1 MGEKSFTDIVI
12 LAGGIGE
19 RLWPASVP
27 ENPKQFLSVD
37 GNLSFLQ
44 SSIQRALALEPEGK
58 ILVITRSS
66 LVKGVAEQCVSLA
79 EKSSQ
84 KDKDKIFNDLIIVAE
99 PKPRH
104 TCAPLVLACKMLKF
118 FDKPT
123 GQTTDGTTH
132 TILTLASDHII
143 SPIQSFLG
151 DCAKA
156 SQAAQKGYFVCYA
169 IPPSSPATGYGY
181 IKAGSGLDGIEN
193 VFNIDNFKEKP
204 DLETAKEYLK
214 EGCYYWNSGMF
225 AFTDD
230 FFLNEVKKCDPSV
243 WQAFENFA
251 GGSLPAENKVLGIE
265 CIENWQLMRES
276 YEKTPSIAVDNA
288 VAERTDKAAAVMAS
302 FDWDDVGS
310 WDSFEKY
317 AGKNDDKKV
326 ISVEGTNNF
335 VYSDLPVA
343 FCGVSDLAVVV
354 KNGKVLVMKK
364 GSGDFMREVVKMAK
378 SAFEG

>member
-1 MGEKSFTDIVI
+1 MGVKTFSDIVI

-37 GNLSFLQ
+37 GKLSFLQ

-118 FDKPT
+118 FDKPI
-123 GQTTDGTTH
+123 GQSTDGTTH

-143 SPIQSFLG
+143 SPIQSFLS

-156 SQAAQKGYFVCYA
+156 SLAAQKGYFVCYA

-230 FFLNEVKKCDPSV
+230 FFLNEVKKCEPSV

-251 GGSLPAENKVLGIE
+251 GGSLPSENKVLAHPACVDSIPSSANQEDFVSMGTTAARKAGQIL
-265 CIENWQLMRES
+265 ENTRSVLA
-276 YEKTPSIAVDNA
+276 YELLTACQAVDIRRRLGTHGQGLSPVHEA
-288 VAERTDKAAAVMAS
+288 VFSHVR
-302 FDWDDVGS
+302 
-310 WDSFEKY
+310 EK
-317 AGKNDDKKV
+317 
-326 ISVEGTNNF
+326 
-335 VYSDLPVA
+335 VA
-343 FCGVSDLAVVV
+343 FMETDRELWPDILEVERMVRSGELLDIADE
-354 KNGKVLVMKK
+354 LVP
-364 GSGDFMREVVKMAK
+364 E
-378 SAFEG
+378 FE

>member
-1 MGEKSFTDIVI
+1 MGVKSFSDIVI

-44 SSIQRALALEPEGK
+44 SAIQRALALEPDGK
-58 ILVITRSS
+58 ILVITRGS

-79 EKSSQ
+79 EKSSTD
-84 KDKDKIFNDLIIVAE
+84 DKEKILKDLIIVAE
-99 PKPRH
+99 PQPRH
-104 TCAPLVLACKMLKF
+104 TCAPLLLACKILQF
-118 FDKPT
+118 FD
-123 GQTTDGTTH
+123 QAEH

-143 SPIQSFLG
+143 SPVQSFLS
-151 DCAKA
+151 DCKKA
-156 SQAAQKGYFVCYA
+156 SLAAKKGYFVCYA

-181 IKAGSGLDGIEN
+181 IKAGSGLDDIEN

-214 EGCYYWNSGMF
+214 ECCYYWNSGMF
-225 AFTDD
+225 AFTDT
-230 FFLNEVKKCDPSV
+230 FFLNEVKKCEPSV

-251 GGSLPAENKVLGIE
+251 GDSLPKENKFMGIE
-265 CIENWQLMRES
+265 CIENWPPMSES
-276 YEKTPSIAVDNA
+276 YAKTPSIAVDNA

-302 FDWDDVGS
+302 FEWDDVGS

-317 AGKNDDKKV
+317 AVNGSGNKS
-326 ISVEGTNNF
+326 ISVGGKNNF

-364 GSGDFMREVVKMAK
+364 GAGDYMREIVKRAK
-378 SAFEG
+378 TVFEG